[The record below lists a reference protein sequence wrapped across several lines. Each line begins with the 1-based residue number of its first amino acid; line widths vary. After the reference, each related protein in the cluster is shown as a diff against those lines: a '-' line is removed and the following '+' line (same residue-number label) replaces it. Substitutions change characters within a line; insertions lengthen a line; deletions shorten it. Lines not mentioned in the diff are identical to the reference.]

1 MQPSILRMTTSAEI
15 SYDVMQ
21 EEVYQTLET
30 STVTVEPTGLECP
43 DIVYSLE
50 M

>member
-1 MQPSILRMTTSAEI
+1 MH
-15 SYDVMQ
+15 
-21 EEVYQTLET
+21 EEFYRTLET
-30 STVTVEPTGLECP
+30 SFVTVEPPDITCP